1 MADDDE
7 DDAPAGDDEGDGPVL
22 DDEDAVEQG
31 SAG

>member
-1 MADDDE
+1 VADDEE

>member
-7 DDAPAGDDEGDGPVL
+7 DDGPVV

-31 SAG
+31 SAGRRL